1 MILVTGGTGK
11 LGRRLVA
18 DLVARGERVRVLTRD
33 ARRAEGLSGAEIVV
47 GDLRDAAA
55 IESAVRGVDAIV
67 SAAHG
72 FQGPGG
78 VTPEAIDRDANRT
91 LVRAARDAGVKRFV
105 LVSMHGASADHPM
118 SLARAKFAAE
128 EDLAKS
134 GLPHAILR
142 AAAFLETWILIFGER
157 GAPVFGPGTNPI
169 SFVSVRDVAS
179 LAMLALDGAL
189 DGETVDIGGPQ
200 AIGLLA
206 VAERVAKKPIKHVPL
221 PALRAMSIVA
231 RPFAPEFARLARA
244 AVAMNT
250 MNMVV
255 STAVRTRFPALP
267 ATTLD
272 DVLAS

>member
-1 MILVTGGTGK
+1 

-33 ARRAEGLSGAEIVV
+33 ASRAAELSGAEIVV
-47 GDLRDAAA
+47 GDLRDATAV
-55 IESAVRGVDAIV
+55 ENAVRGVDAVV

-72 FQGPGG
+72 FVGTGG
-78 VTPEAIDRDANRT
+78 VTPESIDRDANRT
-91 LVRAARDAGVKRFV
+91 LVHAARDAGVKRFV
-105 LVSMHGASADHPM
+105 LVSMQGASADHPM
-118 SLARAKFAAE
+118 SLARAKLAAE
-128 EDLAKS
+128 EELIKS
-134 GLPHAILR
+134 GLPYAILR
-142 AAAFLETWILIFGER
+142 AAAFIETWVMVLGER
-157 GAPVFGPGTNPI
+157 RAPVFGPGTNPI

-189 DGETVDIGGPQ
+189 DGETVEIGGPE

-221 PALRAMSIVA
+221 AALRAISIVA
-231 RPFAPEFARLARA
+231 RLFAPAFARQATA

-255 STAVRTRFPALP
+255 SSAVRTRFPALP

-272 DVLAS
+272 DVLAG